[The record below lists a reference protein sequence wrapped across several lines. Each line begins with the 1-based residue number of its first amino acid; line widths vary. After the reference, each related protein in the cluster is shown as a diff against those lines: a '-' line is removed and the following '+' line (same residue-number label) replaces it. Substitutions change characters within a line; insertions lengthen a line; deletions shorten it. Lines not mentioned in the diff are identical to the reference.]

1 MQSTDIVPMDYAR
14 FLWNCC
20 IQTFNPE
27 SVTLVQHFTA
37 ARRLL
42 TSERDEDLFHER
54 VEYTVYEMRAK
65 QRMKLKLPIPPMRM
79 MAYDGEGVFEKAR
92 GVGDD
97 MSGTEPGYE
106 FLAK

>member
-1 MQSTDIVPMDYAR
+1 MQSTDIVGMDYGR

-20 IQTFNPE
+20 VQTFNPE
-27 SVTLVQHFTA
+27 SVTLVQHFTE

-42 TSERDEDLFHER
+42 GSERDEGLFDER

-65 QRMKLKLPIPPMRM
+65 SRMKLQLPTPPMRM

-92 GVGDD
+92 GLGDD

-106 FLAK
+106 FLAR